1 MNQTDVVGHSVAN
14 HYNSFCMSWYE
25 DDIECSEFFRDML
38 ETQSTTL
45 ERVIPCFCY
54 VRETRRVNRAV
65 FPVRETRR
73 AVQHWLECR
82 MAHRETGRGGLD
94 CFPYFIVLLSQTNE
108 RNATPGERMND
119 KNRFSRDLLRV
130 STIFDGVIV
139 QVVRNHFF
147 SSSFHNVSKL
157 YV

>member
-1 MNQTDVVGHSVAN
+1 MLRVFSRHARDPIDHIGESDSVLLL
-14 HYNSFCMSWYE
+14 
-25 DDIECSEFFRDML
+25 CSRDATG
-38 ETQSTTL
+38 ESGCVSCTRDATGCSTL
-45 ERVIPCFCY
+45 ARVSHGTP
-54 VRETRRVNRAV
+54 RN
-65 FPVRETRR
+65 
-73 AVQHWLECR
+73 WK
-82 MAHRETGRGGLD
+82 GGLD